1 MEAAGLG
8 LEAAQKAAQQDA
20 VSPRSGLHRVN
31 DKNVGIGATTH
42 HASSCDE
49 LPDDAFVE
57 KSGAGGIRTPVPDS
71 SSHEK
76 SDSCEICEIEVAH
89 IAAQLK
95 SNPHLRKLIGTWSE
109 LPEPVRAGIIAMVE
123 AASPRGT

>member
-1 MEAAGLG
+1 MADQVPGSRENRSVEPVGGVLAA
-8 LEAAQKAAQQDA
+8 LEPFGSSK
-20 VSPRSGLHRVN
+20 
-31 DKNVGIGATTH
+31 KVGIGATTH

-49 LPDDAFVE
+49 LPDDAFVG

-71 SSHEK
+71 SSHEQ
-76 SDSCEICEIEVAH
+76 SGSCETCEIEVAH

-95 SNPHLRKLIGTWSE
+95 SNPHLRKLIDTWSE